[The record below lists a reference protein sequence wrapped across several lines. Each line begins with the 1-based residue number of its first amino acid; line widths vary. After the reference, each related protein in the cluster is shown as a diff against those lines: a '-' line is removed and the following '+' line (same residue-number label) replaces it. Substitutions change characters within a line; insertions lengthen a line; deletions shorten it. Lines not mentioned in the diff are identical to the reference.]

1 MTIEMLATL
10 RRDELREDAEQH
22 RLAQIAAQGQ
32 RPIYA
37 NVMVQAGKALNS
49 AGEALLKNSLEQAEW
64 ELYQNTPQRVR

>member
-1 MTIEMLATL
+1 MTTEMLATL
-10 RRDELREDAEQH
+10 RRDEFRKDAEQH
-22 RLAQIAAQGQ
+22 RLAQIAAHGQ

-37 NVMVQAGKALNS
+37 NVMVQVGKALNS